1 MIEYAAS
8 RRTMIECQIRPNRV
22 YDSRVIGAM
31 AELPREAFLP
41 RAMRGVAYV
50 DEDIPLGY
58 GRFLMEPMV
67 LAKLAQAAEVS
78 AADRALVIGCGPG
91 YSAALMARL
100 AKRVVAVEADAILA
114 DQAKAA
120 MTEFGIL
127 NVTVI
132 RGPHAQGY
140 APDAPYDVILFDGA
154 AGQIPQALIGQLAP
168 SGRLVAVVPGVVMG
182 AGKGTLVRRTGTGVS
197 TRIVFDANA
206 PTLPGLEKEAAF
218 VF

>member
-1 MIEYAAS
+1 MNEYAAS

-22 YDSRVIGAM
+22 YDSRVIAAL
-31 AELPREAFLP
+31 AELPREAFVP

-50 DEDIPLGY
+50 DEDVPLGY
-58 GRFLMEPMV
+58 GRYLMEPMV
-67 LAKLAQAAEVS
+67 LAKLMQAAEVS

-100 AKRVVAVEADAILA
+100 ARRVVAVEEDAILA

-132 RGPHAQGY
+132 RGPHGQGY

-154 AGQIPQALIGQLAP
+154 AGQIPRPAIGQLAP
-168 SGRLVAVVPGVVMG
+168 NGRLVAVVAGAVMG
-182 AGKGTLVRRTGTGVS
+182 AGKGTLVRRNGAGVS
-197 TRIVFDANA
+197 TRILFDANT
-206 PTLPGLEKEAAF
+206 PPLPGLEKESAF